1 MAITI
6 ECQKR
11 PEGSKPNALRREGL
25 IPAVLYGHQGAESI
39 ELTLD
44 AKKAILL
51 MQNAIVN
58 KTVIELSIPH
68 LSWNGQTV
76 LHEVQSHPWKPL
88 PYHFSFFAV
97 KEEA

>member
-1 MAITI
+1 MALTI

-11 PEGSKPNALRREGL
+11 AEGTKPKALRREGL
-25 IPAVLYGHQGAESI
+25 IPAVLYGHQGTESI

-44 AKKAILL
+44 QKKAIQL
-51 MQNAIVN
+51 MQTATVN

-68 LSWNGQTV
+68 LSWNGKTV
-76 LHEVQSHPWKPL
+76 LHEVQAHPWKPL

-97 KEEA
+97 KAE

>member
-11 PEGSKPNALRREGL
+11 PEGTKPKALRREGL
-25 IPAVLYGHQGAESI
+25 IPAVLYGHQGTESV
-39 ELTLD
+39 ELALGE
-44 AKKAILL
+44 KKAIQL
-51 MQNAIVN
+51 MKDAIVN

-68 LSWNGQTV
+68 LSWNGKTV
-76 LHEVQSHPWKPL
+76 LHEVQSHPWKPK

-97 KEEA
+97 KE